1 MNVSL
6 YCSPSVSK
14 MDSPNSARF
23 HFVESGRHPD
33 DNAGRG
39 AAVQRSTVRERTR
52 KYESSTSDEFH
63 NNQLNV

>member
-1 MNVSL
+1 
-6 YCSPSVSK
+6 

-39 AAVQRSTVRERTR
+39 TAVHRSTRG
-52 KYESSTSDEFH
+52 YEQEKESTLHYELSR
-63 NNQLNV
+63 

>member
-1 MNVSL
+1 
-6 YCSPSVSK
+6 

-39 AAVQRSTVRERTR
+39 AAVQRGATQVSAR
-52 KYESSTSDEFH
+52 KYASRTSYELIG
-63 NNQLNV
+63 NQLNLQSRAGDGE